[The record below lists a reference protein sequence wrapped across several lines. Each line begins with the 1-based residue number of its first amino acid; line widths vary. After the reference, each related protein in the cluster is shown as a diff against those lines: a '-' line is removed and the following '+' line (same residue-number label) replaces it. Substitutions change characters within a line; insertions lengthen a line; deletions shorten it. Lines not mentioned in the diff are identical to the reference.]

1 MYSCA
6 HGSGS
11 NDHFQAFP
19 VLYSFIYAHNNTQKK
34 ESGMVLRTQTDG
46 KNGNEAI
53 NKCLIEEQD
62 KIQVSIVVMMLKGRL
77 CLERH
82 EE

>member
-1 MYSCA
+1 
-6 HGSGS
+6 
-11 NDHFQAFP
+11 
-19 VLYSFIYAHNNTQKK
+19 
-34 ESGMVLRTQTDG
+34 MVLRTQTDG

-62 KIQVSIVVMMLKGRL
+62 TIKFSIVVMMLKGRL